1 MYYTLHERLKKT
13 DSDYEP
19 ESNSDPINDIPH
31 DTSPSDMPSTDNVC
45 IENIL
50 TLSPAQWEEQK
61 VSLRFPSYA
70 GLENTI
76 IRSCKA
82 EIYPRYISGS
92 LCIPDR
98 KRLLETP
105 LCFTFYINASCIVF
119 VSDDSVPDHI
129 IETMIHRYES
139 QDMSPE
145 LFLYG
150 FFSEFLTDDME
161 LLESYERKLFL
172 LEENAMRGN
181 IHDLM
186 PRLLKNRRELTRLRN
201 YYEQI
206 DDMTGQLQGNIR
218 NYFDPERLQLLQ
230 LVGDRA
236 CRLQQVAQQSID
248 YCQTLRDFE
257 QAQSDHKQNKT
268 MQLMTV
274 LTSVFFPLTVI
285 TGWYG
290 MNFSHMPE
298 LDARFGYPLIIAISI
313 VVIAVEFRI
322 LKKRKII

>member
-1 MYYTLHERLKKT
+1 M
-13 DSDYEP
+13 D
-19 ESNSDPINDIPH
+19 
-31 DTSPSDMPSTDNVC
+31 
-45 IENIL
+45 
-50 TLSPAQWEEQK
+50 
-61 VSLRFPSYA
+61 FF
-70 GLENTI
+70 LE
-76 IRSCKA
+76 
-82 EIYPRYISGS
+82 
-92 LCIPDR
+92 
-98 KRLLETP
+98 
-105 LCFTFYINASCIVF
+105 F
-119 VSDDSVPDHI
+119 
-129 IETMIHRYES
+129 M
-139 QDMSPE
+139 
-145 LFLYG
+145 
-150 FFSEFLTDDME
+150 TDDME

-186 PRLLKNRRELTRLRN
+186 PRLLKSRRELTRLRN

-206 DDMTGQLQGNIR
+206 DDTARQLQGNVR
-218 NYFDPERLQLLQ
+218 NYFDPERVQLLQ
-230 LVGDRA
+230 LIGDRA

-290 MNFSHMPE
+290 MNFTHMPE
-298 LDARFGYPLIIAISI
+298 LEACFGYPLLIAISLGM
-313 VVIAVEFRI
+313 IAVEFWI